1 MYFIYF
7 YMFFFFSVLDMT
19 LNCTL
24 SCILQGIFPFC
35 IFPFSYLSISFISL
49 SPFLLY
55 CLLPLCLFRP
65 LSVGIFSSSSSS
77 FHVSFFLT
85 TCIIHYFRIFQYFS
99 LSTLSSLFSCICD
112 FRYSCKGWW
121 EPLTLPVMLFYLN

>member
-1 MYFIYF
+1 MYFMYF

-35 IFPFSYLSISFISL
+35 IFPFSYLSISFISQT
-49 SPFLLY
+49 PFLLF
-55 CLLPLCLFRP
+55 CFLPLCLFRP

-77 FHVSFFLT
+77 FHDFFP
-85 TCIIHYFRIFQYFS
+85 HYLYH
-99 LSTLSSLFSCICD
+99 SLFWD
-112 FRYSCKGWW
+112 FSISGNGSKNHCYRGDRALKFATGGYFEVNFSFLRVR
-121 EPLTLPVMLFYLN
+121 E